1 MPGTAHPQA
10 PPGSHISA
18 EICPNPLTDP
28 AVFNLQDPQH
38 GTYLVALAL
47 DFLSFLGPLLW
58 LIPLLPGGCFLSYP
72 LNEFFMVTSS
82 FYSPSCPFLG
92 L

>member
-18 EICPNPLTDP
+18 EICPDPLPDP
-28 AVFNLQDPQH
+28 AVFNLQDPQR

-58 LIPLLPGGCFLSYP
+58 LIPLLPGGCFLSSP
-72 LNEFFMVTSS
+72 LLCMNS
-82 FYSPSCPFLG
+82 LW
-92 L
+92 